1 MSGYEYIKTS
11 IEASGRGHIF
21 FPDDF
26 SATKSSDTIRSAL
39 VRLCEDNII
48 IRLAQGVYCYP
59 LIDNKWGMGV
69 MYPSLDDIAKAI
81 AARDRCRI
89 APTGSAALNALGM
102 STQLPANVVY
112 YTDGSPRNI
121 NIGSGRGLRFKR
133 STDMKRFAYKSETM
147 QLIVVALREI
157 GNGKVNDKDKEIVA
171 KYLKTVDDE
180 AYFHDLILAPA
191 WVQKL
196 LKEFFQF
203 GKFHLPN

>member
-1 MSGYEYIKTS
+1 MSGYEYIRTS
-11 IEASGRGHIF
+11 IEKFGRGHIF

-26 SATKSSDTIRSAL
+26 SVTQSSDTIRSAL
-39 VRLCEDNII
+39 VRLCEENTI
-48 IRLAQGVYCYP
+48 IRLAQGIYCYP
-59 LIDNKWGMGV
+59 LIDNKFGMGV
-69 MYPSLDDIAKAI
+69 MYPSLDDTAKAI
-81 AARDRCRI
+81 AKKDKCRI

-121 NIGSGRGLRFKR
+121 NMGNGRGLRFKR

-157 GNGKVNDKDKEIVA
+157 GNGKVNNKDKEIVA
-171 KYLKTVDDE
+171 RHLKEVGDE
-180 AYFHDLILAPA
+180 VYYHDLVLAPA

-196 LKEFFQF
+196 LKE
-203 GKFHLPN
+203 LR